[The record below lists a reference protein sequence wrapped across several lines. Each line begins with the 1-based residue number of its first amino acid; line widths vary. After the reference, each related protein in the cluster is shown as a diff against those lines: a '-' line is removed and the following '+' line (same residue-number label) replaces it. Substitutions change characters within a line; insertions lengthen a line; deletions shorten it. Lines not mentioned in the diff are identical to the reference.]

1 MREQEFRIEFNKT
14 MGKILTLLEVSNNH
28 ALKREVK
35 SVLFDFS
42 DSIRERVITEK
53 EKDNEST
60 EINYNR

>member
-1 MREQEFRIEFNKT
+1 MREQEFQSEFNKT

-42 DSIRERVITEK
+42 DSIRDRVIKEK
-53 EKDNEST
+53 ENKNESK
-60 EINYNR
+60 EINFNQ

>member
-1 MREQEFRIEFNKT
+1 MREQEFKTEFNKT

-42 DSIRERVITEK
+42 DSIRDRVITEK
-53 EKDNEST
+53 ELNNDNKKQP
-60 EINYNR
+60 NNL

>member
-1 MREQEFRIEFNKT
+1 MREQEFKTEFNKT

-42 DSIRERVITEK
+42 DNIRDRVITEK
-53 EKDNEST
+53 EKTNESKET
-60 EINYNR
+60 NYNR

>member
-1 MREQEFRIEFNKT
+1 MREQEFKKEFNKT
-14 MGKILTLLEVSNNH
+14 MGKILTLLEVSNNQ

-42 DSIRERVITEK
+42 DNIRERAITEK
-53 EKDNEST
+53 EQDNEPK